1 MTKIYQYLHYP
12 NATELGQ
19 GNTHETYLMIEKKFD
34 LSKIFPAGI
43 TVKVTDLSSGKKYA
57 LKSAV
62 GSEFRVNQFGP
73 IYRDYDTHE
82 GDEIWLTAIEADDN
96 IQVYL
101 RVEQKNR
108 ITLSFTNQGA
118 FFNNDDRI
126 AAYGSKQ
133 SGYTIPST
141 FNGNA
146 GNLTIKYVGA
156 KKKRS
161 DSPDLT
167 DFYEV
172 EFAGTSI
179 KNGNY
184 ILDLDTK
191 EFYPFQKAT
200 LNVVSLSGEQIPEDA
215 NSSAGNGGVDADTL
229 DKYVKL
235 LQENHNLILTGAPG
249 TGKTHLAKQ
258 IAAAMIAN
266 CAWNK
271 LSSEQLEQVQFVQ
284 FHPSYDYTDFVEGL
298 RPVEGGD
305 FERKDGIFKEFCKKA
320 IRTSPDS
327 NEALKYFK
335 EDVKAAGSLSIP
347 YYDRSGVFTVSL
359 GDKGNIIVTPKSE
372 IGSPQSATDEK
383 IIESIEANERIDKNS
398 YTYYIGIY
406 LQRHYMVETFVFIV
420 DEINRGELS
429 KIFGE
434 LFYSIEPNYRGI
446 EGRVKTQYNEMVKD
460 GDLFKEGFYV
470 PENVY
475 IIGTMNDVDR
485 SVESMDF
492 AIRRRF
498 AWKEVTADES
508 AENMGI
514 SGLALAKMNALNKA
528 LIECDL
534 TEAYCIGGAY
544 FLKVKDDD
552 FKALWDLRLKGVVS
566 EYFRGDP
573 DASRKLKKVED
584 SYFAASLTA
593 PVDPQSQIAT
603 PDSDSP
609 TAEE

>member
-19 GNTHETYLMIEKKFD
+19 ASTHETYLLIARNID
-34 LSKIFPAGI
+34 LSGLFPVGES
-43 TVKVTDLSSGKKYA
+43 VFVTDVKNGKQYA
-57 LKSAV
+57 LKSAY
-62 GSEFRVNQFGP
+62 GNEFRVNQFGP
-73 IYRDYDTHE
+73 IYRDYDTNE
-82 GDEIWLTAIEADDN
+82 GDEIWLTGVVSDN
-96 IQVYL
+96 DTKIYL
-101 RVEQKNR
+101 RVEKRNR
-108 ITLSFTNQGA
+108 ITLSFTSQGA
-118 FFNNDDRI
+118 FFNNEPRI
-126 AAYGSKQ
+126 AAFGSRAA
-133 SGYTIPST
+133 GYSIPVNYDGT
-141 FNGNA
+141 NGT
-146 GNLTIKYVGA
+146 LTISFVGR
-156 KKKRS
+156 KKKRA

-167 DFYEV
+167 DFFEV
-172 EFAGTSI
+172 KFNGTPI
-179 KNGNY
+179 RNGNY
-184 ILDLDTK
+184 ILDLDTND
-191 EFYPFQKAT
+191 FYSYQKAT
-200 LNVVSLSGEQIPEDA
+200 LNVVTLSGEQIPETTDLA
-215 NSSAGNGGVDADTL
+215 SVDGNLSS
-229 DKYVKL
+229 DKIDEYVKL
-235 LQENHNLILTGAPG
+235 LRENHNLILTGAPG

-258 IAAAMIAN
+258 IAASMIAN
-266 CAWNK
+266 CSWKK
-271 LSSEQLEQVQFVQ
+271 LSQEQSEQAQFVQ

-298 RPVEGGD
+298 RPIEGGD
-305 FERKDGIFKEFCKKA
+305 FVRKDGIFKEFCKKA
-320 IRTSPDS
+320 ICTSPDP

-383 IIESIEANERIDKNS
+383 IIESVEANERIDKNS

-406 LQRHYMVETFVFIV
+406 LQRHYMVETFVFII

-434 LFYSIEPNYRGI
+434 LFYSIEPNYRGT
-446 EGRVKTQYNEMVKD
+446 EGRVKTQYNEMVKE
-460 GDLFKEGFYV
+460 GDIFKDGFYV
-470 PENVY
+470 PDNVF

-514 SGLALAKMNALNKA
+514 SGLALAKMKALNKA
-528 LIECDL
+528 LLECDL
-534 TEAYCIGGAY
+534 TEAYCIGGSY

-573 DASRKLKKVED
+573 ESSRKLKKVEEQ
-584 SYFAASLTA
+584 YFAASLVA
-593 PVDPQSQIAT
+593 PVDIQAQEASV
-603 PDSDSP
+603 DSDS
-609 TAEE
+609 TTEGE